1 MSTGASVRR
10 VDDTAAEVLAALHG
24 ACFAPAW
31 DAASF
36 RGLLLR
42 PGAIAFVAPGTRPQ
56 AFILVQL
63 AADECEILTIG
74 TLPEAR
80 RSGLAGAILHA
91 AGTEAAA
98 RGAGVIFLEVAEDNQ
113 PARALYDAFG
123 FAEAG
128 RRRGYYRAQDGHLSD
143 ALTLRAALPFSYEHR
158 R

>member
-1 MSTGASVRR
+1 VNAGASVRR
-10 VDDTAAEVLAALHG
+10 VDETAADLLAALHG
-24 ACFAPAW
+24 ACFAPSW

-42 PGAIAFVAPGTRPQ
+42 PGSIGFVAPGTRPQ
-56 AFILVQL
+56 AFILVQI

-80 RSGLAGAILHA
+80 RRGLAGTVLSAVGA
-91 AGTEAAA
+91 EAAA
-98 RGAGVIFLEVAEDNQ
+98 RGAGVMFLEVAEDNQ
-113 PARALYDAFG
+113 SARALYDAFG

-143 ALTLRAALPFSYEHR
+143 ALTLRAALPFACEQ
-158 R
+158 